1 MIRYFTGGESHG
13 KGLIAIIEG
22 LPADLFID
30 PGIINSCLSKRQ
42 TGYGRGNRMSIEK
55 DHVDILSGVRGGY
68 TIGSPVTLYV
78 ENKDWQNWKDVMD
91 PIHMNTSRRV
101 VTMPRPGHADLSGG
115 IKYDHH
121 DLRNVLERSS
131 ARETAVR
138 TAVGAVAKLLL
149 SNISIE
155 LYSYVVSLG
164 TVKIKPDVLPMITLG
179 NSYLRKLSRLA
190 ASDEYQMNMPD
201 TAAVKRAMQII
212 ENTKKRGNTL
222 GGVFEVRA
230 VNVPVGLGSYSQ
242 WDRKLDGRL
251 AGALMSI
258 QAIKGVEIGDGVA
271 NAGRYGSEVHDE
283 IFYSAKKGFY
293 RKTNR
298 AGGIEGGVTNGEE
311 IILRAYMKPIS
322 TLYSPLHSVDVV
334 RKSPVRAA
342 VERSDV
348 CAVAAASVVGEAV
361 TAIELAN
368 AVMEKFGGD
377 TINDLKNNYNF
388 YISRIKKY

>member
-30 PGIINSCLSKRQ
+30 PQVINTYLSRRQ
-42 TGYGRGNRMSIEK
+42 MGYGRGNRMSIEK
-55 DHVDILSGVRGGY
+55 DQVDILSGVRGGY
-68 TIGSPVTLYV
+68 TIGSPVTLYI
-78 ENKDWQNWKDVMD
+78 ENKDWKNWKDILD
-91 PIHMNTSRRV
+91 PMRSASKRV
-101 VTMPRPGHADLSGG
+101 VTMPRPGHADLAGG

-138 TAVGAVAKLLL
+138 TAVGAIAKLLL
-149 SNISIE
+149 MNLSIE
-155 LYSYVVSLG
+155 LYNYVISIG
-164 TVKIKPDVLPMITLG
+164 KVKIKPDVLPMITLG
-179 NSYLRKLSRLA
+179 NNYLKKLSGIT
-190 ASDEYQMNMPD
+190 ASDEYMMNMPD
-201 TAAVKRAMQII
+201 ASASKRAVRVI
-212 ENTKKRGNTL
+212 EDTKKKGNTL
-222 GGVFEVRA
+222 GGVFEIRA
-230 VNVPVGLGSYSQ
+230 TNVPVGLGSYSQ

-251 AGALMSI
+251 AGAFMSI
-258 QAIKGVEIGDGVA
+258 QAVKGVEIGDGVA
-271 NAGRYGSEVHDE
+271 NASRYGSDVHDE

-311 IILRAYMKPIS
+311 IIIRAYMKPIS
-322 TLYSPLHSVDVV
+322 TLYNPLHSVDVV
-334 RKSPVRAA
+334 NKLPVRAT

-348 CAVAAASVVGEAV
+348 CAVPAASVVGEAV

-368 AVMEKFGGD
+368 AIMEKFGGD
-377 TINDLKNNYNF
+377 TIGDLKNNYNF
-388 YISRIKKY
+388 YISRTKKY

>member
-13 KGLIAIIEG
+13 KGLIAVIDG

-30 PGIINSCLSKRQ
+30 PQVINTYLSKRQ
-42 TGYGRGNRMSIEK
+42 MGYGRGNRMAIEK
-55 DHVDILSGVRGGY
+55 DRIDILSGVRGGY
-68 TIGSPVTLYV
+68 TIGSPVTLYI
-78 ENKDWQNWKDVMD
+78 ENKDWQNWKD
-91 PIHMNTSRRV
+91 IMNPMQSASKRV
-101 VTMPRPGHADLSGG
+101 VTMPRPGHADLAGG

-138 TAVGAVAKLLL
+138 TAVGAIAKLLL
-149 SNISIE
+149 TNLSME
-155 LYSYVVSLG
+155 LYNYVVSIG
-164 TVKIKPDVLPMITLG
+164 KVKIKPDVLPPLTLG
-179 NSYLRKLSRLA
+179 NSYLKKLNRIT
-190 ASDEYQMNMPD
+190 ASDEYMMNMPD
-201 TAAVKRAMQII
+201 TSASKRAVRLI
-212 ENTKKRGNTL
+212 EDSKKKGNTL
-222 GGVFEVRA
+222 GGVFEIRA
-230 VNVPVGLGSYSQ
+230 TNVPVGLGSYSQ

-298 AGGIEGGVTNGEE
+298 AGGIEGGVTNGDE
-311 IILRAYMKPIS
+311 IIIRVYMKPIS
-322 TLYSPLHSVDVV
+322 TLYNPLHSVDVV
-334 RKSPVRAA
+334 SKSPVKAT

-348 CAVAAASVVGEAV
+348 CAVPAASVVGEAV
-361 TAIELAN
+361 TSIELAN

-377 TINDLKNNYNF
+377 TIGDLKNNYNF